1 MSKLLVTAITQE
13 QLELDAPVGQSVM
26 ESLRDAG
33 VDGLLMLCGG
43 VRSCATCHVMVD
55 PAWMAAVGP
64 PCAEENDL
72 LDSID
77 NRTPTSRLSC
87 QIQMSPALDGLHVT
101 IPPET

>member
-1 MSKLLVTAITQE
+1 MSKLLVTAITRE
-13 QLELDAPVGQSVM
+13 QLELEAPVGQSVM
-26 ESLRDAG
+26 ETLRDAG

-43 VRSCATCHVMVD
+43 VRSCATCHVVID

-64 PCAEENDL
+64 PGDEENDL

-87 QIQMSPALDGLHVT
+87 QIQMSAALDGLHVT
-101 IPPET
+101 IPPEA